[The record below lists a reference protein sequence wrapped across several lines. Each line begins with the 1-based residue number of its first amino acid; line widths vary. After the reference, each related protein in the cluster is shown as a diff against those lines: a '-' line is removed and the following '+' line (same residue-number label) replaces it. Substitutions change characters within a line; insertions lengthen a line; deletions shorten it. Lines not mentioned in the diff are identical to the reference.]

1 MYIYVCARIVAGGA
15 APSKLPSRYL
25 EVLLEEVPDALEHVP
40 HLALT
45 VGMGAKGFTPKN
57 KSPRSRFPELSH
69 KYRQNPRKSQE
80 NHKKTAYRKPHPA
93 DVRKRSTSFPLGPNS
108 RFETDDD
115 GTIPLM
121 AKKRPAVARLD
132 NF

>member
-1 MYIYVCARIVAGGA
+1 MQQKA
-15 APSKLPSRYL
+15 
-25 EVLLEEVPDALEHVP
+25 
-40 HLALT
+40 
-45 VGMGAKGFTPKN
+45 
-57 KSPRSRFPELSH
+57 
-69 KYRQNPRKSQE
+69 
-80 NHKKTAYRKPHPA
+80 KKTAYGKPHPT
-93 DVRKRSTSFPLGPNS
+93 DMRKMGTSFPLGPNS

>member
-1 MYIYVCARIVAGGA
+1 MQQKA
-15 APSKLPSRYL
+15 
-25 EVLLEEVPDALEHVP
+25 
-40 HLALT
+40 
-45 VGMGAKGFTPKN
+45 
-57 KSPRSRFPELSH
+57 
-69 KYRQNPRKSQE
+69 
-80 NHKKTAYRKPHPA
+80 KKTTRKRPPT
-93 DVRKRSTSFPLGPNS
+93 DVRKMGTSFPLGPNS

>member
-1 MYIYVCARIVAGGA
+1 MAKKCPAR
-15 APSKLPSRYL
+15 P
-25 EVLLEEVPDALEHVP
+25 
-40 HLALT
+40 
-45 VGMGAKGFTPKN
+45 
-57 KSPRSRFPELSH
+57 RFPELSH
-69 KYRQNPRKSQE
+69 KSRQKP
-80 NHKKTAYRKPHPA
+80 KKTAYRKPHPT

-121 AKKRPAVARLD
+121 AKKRPAVARLG

>member
-1 MYIYVCARIVAGGA
+1 MQQKA
-15 APSKLPSRYL
+15 
-25 EVLLEEVPDALEHVP
+25 
-40 HLALT
+40 
-45 VGMGAKGFTPKN
+45 
-57 KSPRSRFPELSH
+57 
-69 KYRQNPRKSQE
+69 
-80 NHKKTAYRKPHPA
+80 KKTTRKRPTAHPT
-93 DVRKRSTSFPLGPNS
+93 DVRKMGTSFPLGPNS